1 MLGGGHPAASHHFA
15 APNLKNRS
23 LLVALKCESSECAMR
38 STMFDGGDQRDEP
51 ARAGLTV
58 DEFREWSELN
68 GTPLCGHEL
77 PHGGVCRQVAGP
89 TQLSPRAWLHLH
101 RAGRCRSH
109 RP

>member
-1 MLGGGHPAASHHFA
+1 
-15 APNLKNRS
+15 
-23 LLVALKCESSECAMR
+23 
-38 STMFDGGDQRDEP
+38 MFDGGDQRDEA

-68 GTPLCGHEL
+68 GTPLCGHVL

-89 TQLSPRAWLHLH
+89 AQLSPRAWLHLH